1 MEKNLLRDAS
11 ASAAL
16 ITSYPEVV
24 KVAKEIWK

>member
-11 ASAAL
+11 AAL
-16 ITSYPEVV
+16 ITSYPEAV